1 MLVKKIQLDDN
12 NPDVTL
18 TTYVLDDS
26 AEMLNRKKRPAV
38 LICPGG
44 AYLNCSDREGEP
56 VALAFAAM
64 GYHAF
69 VLRYS
74 VFFEATEDGF
84 AELLAGKTFEK
95 RDHSI
100 YPAAIRDIAKTFA
113 VIYDHADEW
122 LVDTEKIAIC
132 GFSAG
137 GHNVLNY
144 AVHYDKPVIT
154 DSFDVDKVKP
164 AAVIAGYPISDYLF
178 MKESVTKQDEMAQG
192 LFKLSNLAFFGKE
205 KPSED
210 ILAEVSAAQQVSPST
225 PPMFLWATA
234 GDNLVPVGH
243 TTRMATALADAGVPF
258 EVHIYEEGQHG
269 LSLATQATAK
279 ALTELNPI
287 ASDWIKSADTWLQK
301 RFALPL
307 EEKGRWA

>member
-1 MLVKKIQLDDN
+1 MLIQTIPLDDK

-18 TTYVLDDS
+18 TTYVLSNSPELLDG
-26 AEMLNRKKRPAV
+26 KKRPAV

-44 AYLNCSDREGEP
+44 AYLNCSDREAEP

-69 VLRYS
+69 VLRYN
-74 VFFEATEDGF
+74 VFFKASEDGF
-84 AELLAGKTFEK
+84 AELLAGKAFEK
-95 RDHSI
+95 RDQSI
-100 YPAAIRDIAKTFA
+100 YPAAIRDIAKAFT
-113 VIYDHADEW
+113 VINDHADDW
-122 LVDTEKIAIC
+122 LVDTEKIVIC

-144 AVHYDKPVIT
+144 AVHYDKSVIT
-154 DSFDVDKVKP
+154 DFFDAEKVRP
-164 AAVIAGYPISDYLF
+164 AAVIAGYPISDYLY
-178 MKESVTKQDEMAQG
+178 MKESVAKQDAMAQG
-192 LFKLSNLAFFGKE
+192 LFKLSNLAFFGQE
-205 KPSED
+205 NPSDEV
-210 ILAEVSAAQQVSPST
+210 LAEVSAPQQVSLST

-243 TTRMATALADAGVPF
+243 TTRMATALADAGIPF
-258 EVHIYEEGQHG
+258 EVHIFEEGQHG
-269 LSLATQATAK
+269 LSLASQATAK
-279 ALTELNPI
+279 SLTELNPI

-307 EEKGRWA
+307 EEKGQWS